1 MKEDLAYSEAAEQQ
15 QDEEPELFSAEEGEE
30 AEETSPAPAPAGR
43 VRRLMPTSSANI
55 GVAGVDSA
63 EDVRSSATSWEE
75 LATAA
80 G

>member
-1 MKEDLAYSEAAEQQ
+1 MKEDLADSEAAEQQ
-15 QDEEPELFSAEEGEE
+15 QDEEPELFSAEEEE
-30 AEETSPAPAPAGR
+30 AEETSPAPAGR

-55 GVAGVDSA
+55 GLAGVDSA

-75 LATAA
+75 LAKAA

>member
-30 AEETSPAPAPAGR
+30 AEETSPAPAGR

-63 EDVRSSATSWEE
+63 EDVRSSATSSWEE